1 MATTKL
7 VISDI
12 ITSVAELLYL
22 PDQLYIFCVLFFIW
36 IWYLETIDIEA
47 EK

>member
-7 VISDI
+7 VTSDI
-12 ITSVAELLYL
+12 VTLVAELLYL
-22 PDQLYIFCVLFFIW
+22 PDQLYVFCVIFIW
-36 IWYLETIDIEA
+36 IWYLETIDTEA